1 MISCVKLVHDSVQII
16 TGHMM
21 VLFQHLFTETVL
33 TSFLGKYNP
42 KKQTPGYS
50 ILSGSQE
57 KYTSSI
63 SAVMIQVGME
73 KVDVQKTL
81 EMDVIAL

>member
-16 TGHMM
+16 TGHVM

-42 KKQTPGYS
+42 KSDSRILYS
-50 ILSGSQE
+50 KRITR
-57 KYTSSI
+57 KYTSSL
-63 SAVMIQVGME
+63 SAV
-73 KVDVQKTL
+73 
-81 EMDVIAL
+81 